1 MDDTLEKLG
10 QIKSDLLQKN
20 ITTKTAKEKLF
31 ALVGREHNI
40 VARSI
45 QDLEDTPCARN
56 FLLCEY
62 ENQQSKLSIL
72 YRDFLFEDHDKMFKI
87 TRARFFE
94 LHNVVKQLEEYSRF
108 TYNFLH
114 EAEEEVDTSVVETA
128 LANVRHE
135 LQELLSIVYEF
146 VQIDGKLEGDIV
158 LMHNQIKL
166 LQDRFYKNTTNRA
179 LKRKH
184 DLECEFED
192 DLAYCLEYLDAIM
205 LVVNAIYESEQ
216 KEKLGIKFDFVSADP
231 DMEELMNKIAQMV
244 DQFNNNRK

>member
-10 QIKSDLLQKN
+10 QIKSDLLQKK
-20 ITTKTAKEKLF
+20 ITTKTAKQKLF
-31 ALVGREHNI
+31 ALVGKEYNI
-40 VARSI
+40 VAQSI
-45 QDLEDTPCARN
+45 EDLENTQCARS

-72 YRDFLFEDHDKMFKI
+72 YRDFLLEDHDNLFKI

-94 LHNVVKQLEEYSRF
+94 LHNVVKQLEQYSRS
-108 TYNFLH
+108 YNFLQ
-114 EAEEEVDTSVVETA
+114 EAEQEIDPYEVETA
-128 LANVRHE
+128 LGNIRHE
-135 LQELLSIVYEF
+135 LQELLYIVYEF
-146 VQIDGKLEGDIV
+146 VQIDKELEGDII
-158 LMHNQIKL
+158 LMHNEVKR
-166 LQDRFYKNTTNRA
+166 LQDRFDKNTINRA
-179 LKRKH
+179 LNRKQ
-184 DLECEFED
+184 DIMDSFEN
-192 DLAYCLEYLDAIM
+192 DLAYCLEHLDAIM